1 LNQIGILTQHREA
14 TSDNCCN
21 IWHYTVSQ
29 EEEEEFI
36 FRTKTKHKDE

>member
-1 LNQIGILTQHREA
+1 MAIRPAKWYGIVEEK
-14 TSDNCCN
+14 
-21 IWHYTVSQ
+21 